1 MRICRTL
8 SVAVA
13 AALTVAGASA
23 AMAQTWP
30 TRPIT
35 MVVPYGAG
43 GSTDVIGRILAEG
56 MRASLGQPVIV
67 DNVAGASG
75 TIGVGRAARAVPD
88 GYTLSFGGLS
98 THVLNGVMFD
108 LRYDVLSDFAPVSV
122 IADNPFVI
130 VTGKSIPAKDLN
142 ELIAWLKANPD
153 KATYGTSGAG
163 GAVHIAGVLFQRDTG
178 TRFRFVPYRLGLAP
192 AMQDLLAG
200 QIDMLIDLAANSLPQ
215 VHAGGIKAY
224 AITARNRLV
233 SAPEIPT
240 VDEAG
245 LPGFYI
251 SLWHGLWVPKGTP
264 NEIVAKLNAAAVD
277 TLANPQ
283 TRSRLIKLGQDI
295 PSREQQTPEAL
306 GALQKAEIE
315 KWGPIIKEASIKAE

>member
-8 SVAVA
+8 SVA
-13 AALTVAGASA
+13 AALTIAGASA
-23 AMAQTWP
+23 AVAQTWP

-43 GSTDVIGRILAEG
+43 GSSDVIGRILAEG

-88 GYTLSFGGLS
+88 GYTLSFGGLA
-98 THVLNGVMFD
+98 THVFNGVMFD

-130 VTGKSIPAKDLN
+130 VTGKSFPAKDLN

-153 KATYGTSGAG
+153 KATYGTTGAG
-163 GAVHIAGVLFQRDTG
+163 GAVRVAGVLFQRDTG
-178 TRFRFVPYRLGLAP
+178 THFRFVPYRLGLVA

-200 QIDMLIDLAANSLPQ
+200 QIDMMIDLAANSLPQ

-224 AITARNRLV
+224 AVTARKRLV

-245 LPGFYI
+245 LPGFYM

-277 TLANPQ
+277 TLANPH
-283 TRSRLIKLGQDI
+283 TRSRLTKLGQDI

-315 KWGPIIKEASIKAE
+315 KWGPIIKEAGIKAE